1 MDTTF
6 MRQAKQ
12 ATDRQLF
19 IAFELA
25 QRHWRL
31 AFGDGVGRPR
41 LVTLEAGD
49 QGAVKEAIA
58 KARTHFGL
66 DEAAAMVSCYEA
78 GRDGFWLHRWLLEC
92 GVENL
97 IVDSGSIEVNRRQR
111 RAKTDRL
118 DALKLLS
125 MLMRY
130 VGGERRVWTVLHVP
144 TVEQEDARRPHRERE
159 RIDRERLAHSNRIR
173 GLLMLHN
180 IRVKTIGGAKW
191 CQRLQALRAHLPAQ
205 LWGEIGR
212 KSERLTLVLEQM
224 RALEAERTQSLAQA
238 DPTDPMREKT
248 VKLLKLV
255 SIGPTS
261 ACVLAREVFWRTLR
275 NRREVAHC
283 AGLAPMPYA
292 SGESAHE
299 QGISKAGNRRVRV
312 LTVQLAWCWLRY
324 QPHSALAQ
332 WFNVRFAGGGSR
344 IRRIGIVALA
354 RRLLIALW
362 RYVEYGVIP
371 EGATLKTGTV

>member
-1 MDTTF
+1 MDTTTLIA
-6 MRQAKQ
+6 QTKQ
-12 ATDRQLF
+12 AADRRLY

-31 AFGDGVGRPR
+31 AFTDAVERPR
-41 LVTLEAGD
+41 LVTIEAGD
-49 QGAVKEAIA
+49 QVAVKAAIA

-66 DEAAAMVSCYEA
+66 NEAAPVVSCYEA

-144 TVEQEDARRPHRERE
+144 TPEQEDARRPHRERE
-159 RIDRERLAHSNRIR
+159 RLERERLAHSNRIR

-191 CQRLQALRAHLPAQ
+191 RQRLEALRSHLPAQ
-205 LWGEIGR
+205 LWAEIGR
-212 KSERLTLVLEQM
+212 ENERLTLLLEQIG
-224 RALEAERTQSLAQA
+224 ALEAEREQSLAQA
-238 DPTDPMREKT
+238 DPMRDT
-248 VKLLKLV
+248 TAKLVKLV

-261 ACVLAREVFWRTLR
+261 AWVLTREVFWRTLR
-275 NRREVAHC
+275 NRREVANC
-283 AGLAPMPYA
+283 AGLAPTPYA
-292 SGESAHE
+292 SGESARE

-312 LTVQLAWCWLRY
+312 LMVQLAWCWLRY
-324 QPHSALAQ
+324 QPRSALAQ
-332 WFNVRFAGGGSR
+332 WFNARFAGGGSR

-371 EGATLKTGTV
+371 EGATLKTQPV

>member
-1 MDTTF
+1 MDS
-6 MRQAKQ
+6 MLIPQAKQ
-12 ATDRQLF
+12 AMDRRLC

-31 AFGDGVGRPR
+31 AFTDGEGRPR

-49 QGAVKEAIA
+49 RVAVRTAMA

-66 DEAAAMVSCYEA
+66 DEATAVVSCYEA

-92 GVENL
+92 GIENL
-97 IVDSGSIEVNRRQR
+97 VVDSGSIEVNRRQR

-144 TVEQEDARRPHRERE
+144 TAEQEDARRPHRERE
-159 RIDRERLAHSNRIR
+159 RLERERLAHSNRIR

-191 CQRLQALRAHLPAQ
+191 RQRLAALRAQLPAQ
-205 LWGEIGR
+205 LWAEIGR
-212 KSERLTLVLEQM
+212 ENDRLTLLLEQI
-224 RALEAERTQSLAQA
+224 RALEAERAQSVAQA
-238 DPTDPMREKT
+238 DPAQEKT
-248 VKLLKLV
+248 AKLVKLV

-261 ACVLAREVFWRTLR
+261 AWVLAREVFWRTLR
-275 NRREVAHC
+275 NRREVANC
-283 AGLAPMPYA
+283 AGLAPTPYA
-292 SGESAHE
+292 SGELAHE

-332 WFNVRFAGGGSR
+332 WFNARFAGGGSR

-371 EGATLKTGTV
+371 AGATLKTGTV

>member
-1 MDTTF
+1 MDS
-6 MRQAKQ
+6 MLIPQAKQ

-31 AFGDGVGRPR
+31 AFTDGEGRPR
-41 LVTLEAGD
+41 LVTLEGGD
-49 QGAVKEAIA
+49 RVAVRTAMA

-66 DEAAAMVSCYEA
+66 DEATAVVSCYEA

-92 GVENL
+92 GIENL
-97 IVDSGSIEVNRRQR
+97 VVDSGSIEVNRRQR

-159 RIDRERLAHSNRIR
+159 RLERERLAHSNRIR

-180 IRVKTIGGAKW
+180 LRVKTIGGPKW
-191 CQRLQALRAHLPAQ
+191 RQRLTALRAHLPAQ
-205 LWGEIGR
+205 LWAEIGR
-212 KSERLTLVLEQM
+212 ENDRLTLLLEQI
-224 RALEAERTQSLAQA
+224 RALEAERAQSVAQA
-238 DPTDPMREKT
+238 GPAQEKT
-248 VKLLKLV
+248 TKLVKLV

-261 ACVLAREVFWRTLR
+261 AWVLAREVFWRTLR
-275 NRREVAHC
+275 NRREVANC
-283 AGLAPMPYA
+283 AGLAPTPYA

-324 QPHSALAQ
+324 QPRSALAQ
-332 WFNVRFAGGGSR
+332 WFNARFADGGSR

>member
-31 AFGDGVGRPR
+31 AFGDGVGRAR

-49 QGAVKEAIA
+49 QVAVKEAIA
-58 KARTHFGL
+58 KARIHFGL
-66 DEAAAMVSCYEA
+66 DEAAAVVSCYEA

-130 VGGERRVWTVLHVP
+130 MGGERRVWTVLHVP
-144 TVEQEDARRPHRERE
+144 TAEQEDARRPHRERE
-159 RIDRERLAHSNRIR
+159 RLERERLAHSNRIR

-191 CQRLQALRAHLPAQ
+191 CQRLAALRVHLPVQ
-205 LWGEIGR
+205 LWAELGR
-212 KSERLTLVLEQM
+212 ESERLRLVVEQL
-224 RALEAERTQSLAQA
+224 RALEAERAQSLIQA
-238 DPTDPMREKT
+238 DPAREKT
-248 VKLLKLV
+248 VKLLELV

-261 ACVLAREVFWRTLR
+261 AWVLAREVFWRTLR

-324 QPHSALAQ
+324 QPQSALAQ

-371 EGATLKTGTV
+371 EGATLKTRTV

>member
-1 MDTTF
+1 MDS
-6 MRQAKQ
+6 MLIPQAKQ
-12 ATDRQLF
+12 AMDRRLC

-31 AFGDGVGRPR
+31 AFTDGEGRPR

-49 QGAVKEAIA
+49 RVAVRTAMA

-66 DEAAAMVSCYEA
+66 DEATAVVSCYEA

-92 GVENL
+92 GIENL
-97 IVDSGSIEVNRRQR
+97 VVDSGSIEVNRRQR

-144 TVEQEDARRPHRERE
+144 TAEQEDARRPHRERE
-159 RIDRERLAHSNRIR
+159 RLERERLAHSNRIR

-191 CQRLQALRAHLPAQ
+191 RQRLAALRAQLPAQ
-205 LWGEIGR
+205 LWAEIGR
-212 KSERLTLVLEQM
+212 ENDRLTLLLEQI
-224 RALEAERTQSLAQA
+224 RALEAERAQSVAQA
-238 DPTDPMREKT
+238 DPAQEKT
-248 VKLLKLV
+248 AKLVKLV

-261 ACVLAREVFWRTLR
+261 AWVLAREVFWRTLR
-275 NRREVAHC
+275 NRREVANC
-283 AGLAPMPYA
+283 AGLAPTPYA
-292 SGESAHE
+292 SGELAHE

-332 WFNVRFAGGGSR
+332 WFNARFAGGGSR
-344 IRRIGIVALA
+344 IRHIGIVALA

-371 EGATLKTGTV
+371 AGATLKTGTV

>member
-31 AFGDGVGRPR
+31 AFGDGVGRAR

-49 QGAVKEAIA
+49 QVAVKEAIA
-58 KARTHFGL
+58 KARIHFGL
-66 DEAAAMVSCYEA
+66 DEAAAVVSCYEA

-130 VGGERRVWTVLHVP
+130 MGGERRVWTVLHVP
-144 TVEQEDARRPHRERE
+144 TTEQEDARRPHRERE
-159 RIDRERLAHSNRIR
+159 RLERERLAHSNRIR

-191 CQRLQALRAHLPAQ
+191 CQRLAALRVHLPVQ
-205 LWGEIGR
+205 LWAELGR
-212 KSERLTLVLEQM
+212 ESERLRLVVEQL
-224 RALEAERTQSLAQA
+224 RALEAERAQSLIQA
-238 DPTDPMREKT
+238 DPAREKT
-248 VKLLKLV
+248 VKLLELV

-261 ACVLAREVFWRTLR
+261 AWVLAREVFWRTLR

-312 LTVQLAWCWLRY
+312 LTVQLAWCWLRC
-324 QPHSALAQ
+324 QPHSALAR
-332 WFNVRFAGGGSR
+332 WFNARFAGGGSR

-371 EGATLKTGTV
+371 EGATLKTRTV

>member
-31 AFGDGVGRPR
+31 AFGDGVGRAR

-49 QGAVKEAIA
+49 QVAVKEAIA
-58 KARTHFGL
+58 KARIHFGL
-66 DEAAAMVSCYEA
+66 DEAAAVVSCYEA

-130 VGGERRVWTVLHVP
+130 MGGERRVWTVLHVP
-144 TVEQEDARRPHRERE
+144 TTEQEDARRPHRERE
-159 RIDRERLAHSNRIR
+159 RLERERLAHSNRIR

-191 CQRLQALRAHLPAQ
+191 CQRLAALRVHLPVQ
-205 LWGEIGR
+205 LWAELGR
-212 KSERLTLVLEQM
+212 ESERLRLVVEQL
-224 RALEAERTQSLAQA
+224 RALEAERAQSLIQA
-238 DPTDPMREKT
+238 DPAREKT

-261 ACVLAREVFWRTLR
+261 AWVLAREVFWRTLR

-324 QPHSALAQ
+324 QPHSALAR
-332 WFNVRFAGGGSR
+332 WFNARFAGGGSR

-371 EGATLKTGTV
+371 EGATLKTRTV

>member
-1 MDTTF
+1 MDTTL

-49 QGAVKEAIA
+49 QVAVKEAIA
-58 KARTHFGL
+58 KARIHFGL
-66 DEAAAMVSCYEA
+66 DEAAAVVSCYEA

-130 VGGERRVWTVLHVP
+130 MGGERRVWTVLHVP
-144 TVEQEDARRPHRERE
+144 TTEQEDARRPHRERE
-159 RIDRERLAHSNRIR
+159 RLERERLAHSNRIR

-191 CQRLQALRAHLPAQ
+191 CQRLAALRVHLPVQ
-205 LWGEIGR
+205 LWAELGR
-212 KSERLTLVLEQM
+212 ESERLRLVVEQL
-224 RALEAERTQSLAQA
+224 RALEAERAQSLIQA
-238 DPTDPMREKT
+238 DPAREKT
-248 VKLLKLV
+248 VKLLELV

-261 ACVLAREVFWRTLR
+261 AWVLAREVFWRTLR

-332 WFNVRFAGGGSR
+332 WFNARFAGGGSR

-371 EGATLKTGTV
+371 EGATLKTRTV

>member
-31 AFGDGVGRPR
+31 AFGDGVGRAR

-49 QGAVKEAIA
+49 QVAVKEAIA
-58 KARTHFGL
+58 KARIHFGL
-66 DEAAAMVSCYEA
+66 DEAAAVVSCYEA

-130 VGGERRVWTVLHVP
+130 MGGERRVWTVLHVP
-144 TVEQEDARRPHRERE
+144 TTEQEDARRPHRERE
-159 RIDRERLAHSNRIR
+159 RLERERLAHSNRIR

-191 CQRLQALRAHLPAQ
+191 CQRLAALRVHLPVQ
-205 LWGEIGR
+205 LWAELGR
-212 KSERLTLVLEQM
+212 ESERLRLVVEQL
-224 RALEAERTQSLAQA
+224 RALEAERAQSLIQA
-238 DPTDPMREKT
+238 DPAREKT
-248 VKLLKLV
+248 VKLLELV

-261 ACVLAREVFWRTLR
+261 AWVLAREVFWRTLR

-332 WFNVRFAGGGSR
+332 WFNARFAGGGSR

-371 EGATLKTGTV
+371 EGATLKTRTV

>member
-6 MRQAKQ
+6 IRQAKQ
-12 ATDRQLF
+12 ATDRRLY

-31 AFGDGVGRPR
+31 AFSDAVGRPR
-41 LVTLEAGD
+41 LVTLEAGN
-49 QGAVKEAIA
+49 QVAVKEAIA
-58 KARTHFGL
+58 KARAHFGL
-66 DEAAAMVSCYEA
+66 DEAVPVVSCYEA

-144 TVEQEDARRPHRERE
+144 TPEQEDARRPHRERE
-159 RIDRERLAHSNRIR
+159 RLERERLAHSNRIR

-191 CQRLQALRAHLPAQ
+191 CQRLAALRVHLPVQ
-205 LWGEIGR
+205 LWAELGR
-212 KSERLTLVLEQM
+212 ESERLRLVVEQL
-224 RALEAERTQSLAQA
+224 RALEAERAQSLIQA
-238 DPTDPMREKT
+238 DPAREKT
-248 VKLLKLV
+248 VKLLELV

-261 ACVLAREVFWRTLR
+261 AWVLAREVFWRTLR

-324 QPHSALAQ
+324 QPQSALAQ

-371 EGATLKTGTV
+371 EGATLKTRTV

>member
-1 MDTTF
+1 MDT
-6 MRQAKQ
+6 MLIPQAKQ
-12 ATDRQLF
+12 ATDRRLF

-31 AFGDGVGRPR
+31 AFTDGEGRPR

-49 QGAVKEAIA
+49 RVAVRTAMA

-66 DEAAAMVSCYEA
+66 DEATAVVSCYEA

-92 GVENL
+92 GIENL
-97 IVDSGSIEVNRRQR
+97 VVDSGSIEVNRRQR

-144 TVEQEDARRPHRERE
+144 TAEQEDARRPHRERE
-159 RIDRERLAHSNRIR
+159 RLERERLAHSNRIR

-180 IRVKTIGGAKW
+180 IRVKTIGGPKW
-191 CQRLQALRAHLPAQ
+191 RQRLEALRAHLPAQ
-205 LWGEIGR
+205 LWAEIGR
-212 KSERLTLVLEQM
+212 ENDRLTLLLEQI
-224 RALEAERTQSLAQA
+224 RRLEAERAQSVAQA
-238 DPTDPMREKT
+238 DPAQEKT
-248 VKLLKLV
+248 AKLVKLV

-261 ACVLAREVFWRTLR
+261 AWVLAREVFWRTLR
-275 NRREVAHC
+275 NRREVANC
-283 AGLAPMPYA
+283 AGLAPTPYA

-332 WFNVRFAGGGSR
+332 WFNARFADGGSR

-371 EGATLKTGTV
+371 AGATLKTGTV

>member
-6 MRQAKQ
+6 IRQAKQ
-12 ATDRQLF
+12 ATDRRLY

-31 AFGDGVGRPR
+31 AFSDAVGRPR
-41 LVTLEAGD
+41 LVTLEAGN
-49 QGAVKEAIA
+49 QVAVKEATA
-58 KARTHFGL
+58 KAPAHFGL
-66 DEAAAMVSCYEA
+66 DEAAPGVGWYEA
-78 GRDGFWLHRWLLEC
+78 GGDGSW
-92 GVENL
+92 
-97 IVDSGSIEVNRRQR
+97 
-111 RAKTDRL
+111 
-118 DALKLLS
+118 
-125 MLMRY
+125 
-130 VGGERRVWTVLHVP
+130 LHVP
-144 TVEQEDARRPHRERE
+144 TAEQEDARRPHRERE
-159 RIDRERLAHSNRIR
+159 RLDRERLAHSNRIR
-173 GLLMLHN
+173 GLLVLHN

-191 CQRLQALRAHLPAQ
+191 GQRLQALRAHLPAQ
-205 LWGEIGR
+205 LWAEIGR
-212 KSERLTLVLEQM
+212 ESERLRLVLEQM
-224 RALEAERTQSLAQA
+224 RALEAERAQSLAQA
-238 DPTDPMREKT
+238 EPTDPTREKT
-248 VKLLKLV
+248 MKLVKLV

-261 ACVLAREVFWRTLR
+261 GWVLAREVFWRTLR

-292 SGESAHE
+292 SGDSAHE

-332 WFNVRFAGGGSR
+332 WFNARFAGGGSR

-371 EGATLKTGTV
+371 EGATLKTQPV

>member
-31 AFGDGVGRPR
+31 AFGDGVGRAR

-49 QGAVKEAIA
+49 QVAVKEAIA
-58 KARTHFGL
+58 KARIHFGL
-66 DEAAAMVSCYEA
+66 DEAAAVVSCYEA

-130 VGGERRVWTVLHVP
+130 MGGERRVWTVLHVP
-144 TVEQEDARRPHRERE
+144 TTEQEDARRPHRERE
-159 RIDRERLAHSNRIR
+159 RLERERLAHSNRIR

-191 CQRLQALRAHLPAQ
+191 CQRLAALRAHLPAQ
-205 LWGEIGR
+205 LWAELGR
-212 KSERLTLVLEQM
+212 ESERLRLVVEQL
-224 RALEAERTQSLAQA
+224 RALEAERAQ
-238 DPTDPMREKT
+238 
-248 VKLLKLV
+248 
-255 SIGPTS
+255 
-261 ACVLAREVFWRTLR
+261 CLARQTVSRD
-275 NRREVAHC
+275 
-283 AGLAPMPYA
+283 
-292 SGESAHE
+292 SGFPNS
-299 QGISKAGNRRVRV
+299 
-312 LTVQLAWCWLRY
+312 
-324 QPHSALAQ
+324 
-332 WFNVRFAGGGSR
+332 
-344 IRRIGIVALA
+344 
-354 RRLLIALW
+354 
-362 RYVEYGVIP
+362 
-371 EGATLKTGTV
+371 

>member
-1 MDTTF
+1 MDTMLIPQT
-6 MRQAKQ
+6 KH
-12 ATDRQLF
+12 ATDRRLC

-31 AFGDGVGRPR
+31 AFTDGEGRPR

-49 QGAVKEAIA
+49 RVAVRTAMA

-66 DEAAAMVSCYEA
+66 DAATAVVSCYEA

-92 GVENL
+92 GIENL
-97 IVDSGSIEVNRRQR
+97 VVDSGSIEVNRRQR

-144 TVEQEDARRPHRERE
+144 TAEQEDARRPHRERE
-159 RIDRERLAHSNRIR
+159 RLERERLAHSNRIR

-180 IRVKTIGGAKW
+180 IRVKTIGGPKW
-191 CQRLQALRAHLPAQ
+191 RQRLEALRAQLPAQ
-205 LWGEIGR
+205 LWAEIGR
-212 KSERLTLVLEQM
+212 ENDRLTLLLEQI
-224 RALEAERTQSLAQA
+224 RGLEAERAQSEARA
-238 DPTDPMREKT
+238 DPAQEKT
-248 VKLLKLV
+248 AKLVRLV

-261 ACVLAREVFWRTLR
+261 AWVLAREVFWRTLR
-275 NRREVAHC
+275 NRREVANC
-283 AGLAPMPYA
+283 AGLAPTPYA

-324 QPHSALAQ
+324 QPRSALAQ
-332 WFNVRFAGGGSR
+332 WFNARFADGGSR

-371 EGATLKTGTV
+371 AGATLKTGTV

>member
-1 MDTTF
+1 MDTTLIA
-6 MRQAKQ
+6 QAEQ
-12 ATDRQLF
+12 AADRRLY

-31 AFGDGVGRPR
+31 AFTDAVERPR
-41 LVTLEAGD
+41 LVTIEAGD
-49 QGAVKEAIA
+49 QGAVTAALA

-66 DEAAAMVSCYEA
+66 DAAAPVVSCYEA

-144 TVEQEDARRPHRERE
+144 TPEQEDARRPHRERE
-159 RIDRERLAHSNRIR
+159 RLERERLAHSNRIR

-180 IRVKTIGGAKW
+180 IRVKTIGGPKW
-191 CQRLQALRAHLPAQ
+191 RQRLEVLRSHLPAQ
-205 LWGEIGR
+205 LWAEIGR
-212 KSERLTLVLEQM
+212 ENERLTLLLEQM
-224 RALEAERTQSLAQA
+224 RALEAEREQSLAEA
-238 DPTDPMREKT
+238 DPMRDT
-248 VKLLKLV
+248 TAKLVKLV

-261 ACVLAREVFWRTLR
+261 AWVLTREVFWRTLR
-275 NRREVAHC
+275 NRREVANC
-283 AGLAPMPYA
+283 AGLAPTPYA
-292 SGESAHE
+292 SGESARE

-324 QPHSALAQ
+324 QPRSALAQ
-332 WFNVRFAGGGSR
+332 WFNARFAGGGSR

-371 EGATLKTGTV
+371 EGATLKTQPV

>member
-1 MDTTF
+1 MDT
-6 MRQAKQ
+6 MLIPQAKQ
-12 ATDRQLF
+12 ATDRRLF

-31 AFGDGVGRPR
+31 AFTDGEGRPR

-49 QGAVKEAIA
+49 RVAVRTAMA

-66 DEAAAMVSCYEA
+66 DEATAVVSCYEA

-92 GVENL
+92 GIENL
-97 IVDSGSIEVNRRQR
+97 VVDSGSIEVNRRQR

-144 TVEQEDARRPHRERE
+144 TAEQEDARRPHRERE
-159 RIDRERLAHSNRIR
+159 RLERERLAHSNRIR

-180 IRVKTIGGAKW
+180 IRVKTIGGPKW
-191 CQRLQALRAHLPAQ
+191 RQRLEALRAHLPAQ
-205 LWGEIGR
+205 LWAEIGR
-212 KSERLTLVLEQM
+212 ENDRLTLLLEQI
-224 RALEAERTQSLAQA
+224 RRLEAERAQSVAQV
-238 DPTDPMREKT
+238 DPAQEKT
-248 VKLLKLV
+248 AKLVKLV

-261 ACVLAREVFWRTLR
+261 AWVLAREVFWRTLR
-275 NRREVAHC
+275 NRREVANC
-283 AGLAPMPYA
+283 AGLAPTPYA

-332 WFNVRFAGGGSR
+332 WFNARFADGGSR

-371 EGATLKTGTV
+371 AGATLKTGTV

>member
-1 MDTTF
+1 MDATF
-6 MRQAKQ
+6 IRQAKQ

-49 QGAVKEAIA
+49 RVAVRTAMA
-58 KARTHFGL
+58 KARSHFGL
-66 DEAAAMVSCYEA
+66 DEATAVVSCYEA

-92 GVENL
+92 EIENL

-144 TVEQEDARRPHRERE
+144 TPEQEDARRPHRERE
-159 RIDRERLAHSNRIR
+159 RLERERLAHSNRIR

-180 IRVKTIGGAKW
+180 IRVKTIGGPKW
-191 CQRLQALRAHLPAQ
+191 RQRLEALRLHLPAQ
-205 LWGEIGR
+205 LWAEIGR
-212 KSERLTLVLEQM
+212 ESERLTLVLEQI
-224 RALEAERTQSLAQA
+224 RALEAERAQSLAQA
-238 DPTDPMREKT
+238 DPAQEKT
-248 VKLLKLV
+248 AKLVKLV

-261 ACVLAREVFWRTLR
+261 AWVLAREVFWRTLR

-292 SGESAHE
+292 SGESARE

-332 WFNVRFAGGGSR
+332 WFNARFAGGGSR

-371 EGATLKTGTV
+371 EGATLKTRTV